1 MPKNKAEVIELVDQ
15 EIGTSELAKL
25 VGKSDRWIRQL
36 TSQGILTQC
45 GRGKYKLGI
54 TLAAYI
60 EHMAGGKAGDE
71 KLSHADVKAEHE
83 MLKKEKTELQLQQ
96 MRGDLHSSND
106 VRALM
111 GEMILSAK
119 SKLLSIPVRVSTQ
132 LEGESSKSIEKK
144 LNDEIN
150 NVLSVLADYN
160 PGQFIDSESKYA
172 DDDEDEVSDDNE
184 LNT

>member
-1 MPKNKAEVIELVDQ
+1 MPKTKTEVVELAEREV
-15 EIGTSELAKL
+15 GTSEFAKL

-36 TSQGILTQC
+36 TSEGVLVQC
-45 GRGKYKLGI
+45 GRGKYKLGE
-54 TLAAYI
+54 TLVVYI
-60 EHMAGGKAGDE
+60 EHAAGGKTNDE

-83 MLKKEKTELQLQQ
+83 KLKKEKTELQLQQ
-96 MRGDLHSSND
+96 MRGELHSSND

-132 LEGESSKSIEKK
+132 LEGESAKSIEKK

-160 PGQFIDSESKYA
+160 PGQFIDVDGVSDESSE
-172 DDDEDEVSDDNE
+172 DDELD
-184 LNT
+184 T

>member
-1 MPKNKAEVIELVDQ
+1 MSKDKAEVVELADK
-15 EIGTSELAKL
+15 EIGTSEFSKL
-25 VGKSDRWIRQL
+25 VSKSDRWIRQL

-45 GRGKYKLGI
+45 GRGKYKLGE

-60 EHMAGGKAGDE
+60 EYMSGGKAGDE

-96 MRGDLHSSND
+96 MRGELHSAND

-111 GEMILSAK
+111 GEMVLSAK
-119 SKLLSIPVRVSTQ
+119 SKILSIPVRISPQ
-132 LEGESSKSIEKK
+132 LEGESAKAIEKK

-160 PGQFIDSESKYA
+160 PGQFIDEGNE
-172 DDDEDEVSDDNE
+172 DEDD
-184 LNT
+184 T